1 LIKELS
7 YPSER
12 RLRAID
18 ILTIGHGVFKMIVP
32 AMPVGN
38 IAHGKI
44 LEARHR
50 PVAGTPPAATN
61 LNRATVRDLAS

>member
-50 PVAGTPPAATN
+50 PVAGTPPADSRGGPPDVA
-61 LNRATVRDLAS
+61 DI